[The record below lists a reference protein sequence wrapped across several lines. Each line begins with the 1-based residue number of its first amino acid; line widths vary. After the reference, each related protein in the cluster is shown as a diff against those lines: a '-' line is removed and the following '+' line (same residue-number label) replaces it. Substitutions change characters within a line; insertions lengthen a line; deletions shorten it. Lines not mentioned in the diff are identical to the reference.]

1 MTEILQINGVDIDNV
16 SIAYCPERVLPGNVM
31 YELVYNDRV
40 IGGIDEAS
48 TQKAISFY
56 R

>member
-1 MTEILQINGVDIDNV
+1 
-16 SIAYCPERVLPGNVM
+16 M

-40 IGGIDEAS
+40 IGGIDEIS

-56 R
+56 SKYVKKENYTQPMHVQLKCVSW